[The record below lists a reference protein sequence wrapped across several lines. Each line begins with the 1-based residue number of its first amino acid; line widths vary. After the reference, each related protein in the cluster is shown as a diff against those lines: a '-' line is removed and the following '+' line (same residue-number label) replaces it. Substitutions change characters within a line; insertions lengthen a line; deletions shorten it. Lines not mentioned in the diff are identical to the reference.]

1 MIILNTLNF
10 FNNVRY
16 SGGFYYCHSL
26 SVYEAAPQPAVL
38 ASESQLF
45 ATQTAGSSL
54 LALYPLAY
62 AAARLKCYTTC
73 RSILCPVINTRT
85 L

>member
-1 MIILNTLNF
+1 MIILNTSKIV
-10 FNNVRY
+10 NNVRY
-16 SGGFYYCHSL
+16 SGGFYYYHSL

-54 LALYPLAY
+54 IALYFLAY
-62 AAARLKCYTTC
+62 VAARLKCYTTC
-73 RSILCPVINTRT
+73 RLI
-85 L
+85 